1 MESPA
6 RNTTGRPGV
15 RRVARVA
22 MLAVA
27 GLGLGACTGDDGVP
41 PPASSTVSV
50 ASTPSPPST
59 SVATTRAAPAP
70 PGTRLVSDDDRKV
83 SFALPQDFTVAEMSA
98 ILADPAKKR
107 EMTRVFTQ
115 LGMPADTV
123 DRLAGQVSFAAFAT
137 PTPLGND
144 TVSITKQSLPRFVT
158 AQEIAAQL
166 ETFPD
171 IQMGDTRTVPTSLGE
186 AQRTSFSYTLQG
198 TTLSGEFLQVPTP
211 LGLTQVNVT
220 SPGTQTAS
228 LLADTMLATW
238 TAS

>member
-1 MESPA
+1 MESPPRGA
-6 RNTTGRPGV
+6 TGRPGA
-15 RRVARVA
+15 RRVAAVA
-22 MLAVA
+22 LLAVT

-41 PPASSTVSV
+41 PPSSATVSV
-50 ASTPSPPST
+50 ASTPSPPPT

-70 PGTRLVSDDDRKV
+70 PGTRLVSDGARKV
-83 SFALPQDFTVAEMSA
+83 SFALPQDFTVTDLSV

-115 LGMPADTV
+115 LGMPADTI
-123 DRLAGQVSFAAFAT
+123 DQLAGQVSFAAFAT
-137 PTPLGND
+137 PTPQGSD

-166 ETFPD
+166 ATFPD
-171 IQMGDTRTVPTSLGE
+171 IHVDDTRTVPTSLGE
-186 AQRTSFSYTLQG
+186 AQRTPFSYTLQG
-198 TTLSGEFLQVPTP
+198 TALSGEFLQVPTP

-228 LLADTMLATW
+228 LLADTLLATW
-238 TAS
+238 AAS